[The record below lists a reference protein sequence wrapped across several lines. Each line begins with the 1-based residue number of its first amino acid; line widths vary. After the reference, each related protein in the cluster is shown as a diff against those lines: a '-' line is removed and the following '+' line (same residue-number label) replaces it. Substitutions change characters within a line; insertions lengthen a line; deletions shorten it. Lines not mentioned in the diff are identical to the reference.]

1 MRKGCLGVGFVYPDH
16 DVVRVR
22 LEVRRSNMRN
32 RGGGGGGG
40 GGRRRRRERMITCDI
55 VLMGIAVVGVEDWFG
70 GFPLLWLLV
79 AGNF

>member
-1 MRKGCLGVGFVYPDH
+1 
-16 DVVRVR
+16 
-22 LEVRRSNMRN
+22 
-32 RGGGGGGG
+32 
-40 GGRRRRRERMITCDI
+40 MITCDI

>member
-32 RGGGGGGG
+32 RGGGGEEEEEEEGDVKG
-40 GGRRRRRERMITCDI
+40 
-55 VLMGIAVVGVEDWFG
+55 
-70 GFPLLWLLV
+70 
-79 AGNF
+79 